1 MAADPQSEEW
11 TITCQCK
18 KTVLQAHGEPIQVA
32 ICHCA
37 DCRRAQGG
45 DAATET
51 LVLMR
56 RDQVDS
62 AIDGLKVVP
71 AEEYK
76 DHVPRYFCDT
86 CGSCLVGDCT
96 PVGFAMVIVPTVR
109 ISPNAEIGAPN
120 YHMHLVD
127 RTSAPAD
134 DGLPR
139 YPGHPEDPHMA
150 ALVAGCS

>member
-37 DCRRAQGG
+37 DCRQAQGG
-45 DAATET
+45 NAATET

-71 AEEYK
+71 AEEDK
-76 DHVPRYFCDT
+76 DNVPRFFCT
-86 CGSCLVGDCT
+86 GIHASITGCREGSG
-96 PVGFAMVIVPTVR
+96 G
-109 ISPNAEIGAPN
+109 N
-120 YHMHLVD
+120 
-127 RTSAPAD
+127 TSAACA
-134 DGLPR
+134 R
-139 YPGHPEDPHMA
+139 TRK
-150 ALVAGCS
+150 